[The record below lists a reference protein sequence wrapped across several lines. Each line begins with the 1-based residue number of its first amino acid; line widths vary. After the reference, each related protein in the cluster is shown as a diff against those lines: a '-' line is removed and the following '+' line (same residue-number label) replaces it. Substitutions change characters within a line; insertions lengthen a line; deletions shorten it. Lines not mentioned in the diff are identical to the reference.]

1 MQCPHCQSFIRCGT
15 INQEVNAMKKLAV
28 IMAILFLFS
37 CVSCSRNKVAHTPTT
52 VSTTAPTAKPSALPH
67 QTLTAQTASFDF
79 QNLRVSIPEV
89 GLHDVYICDT
99 SSGSVLL
106 DTSFF
111 GHAYLLGDTRNRP
124 DMLDFYLAIVDAET
138 GKIYVQDLL
147 AYEDQINYGGSIELG
162 DVDGDGDCE
171 IILQETVGLIG
182 GAGSYMSRILD
193 YQDGKIVELFST
205 AGVHDFSNGFSIEL
219 QENHHFTIRNA
230 QTGYSETFILEG
242 KADGYFEQ
250 WYDTNGQIAKRELV
264 LDSYNRFV
272 PWDVDDD
279 GVCEIICHQYA
290 SLIGH
295 ADGIGIGKTVLK
307 YNPDKASFEIV
318 QASFVAFE

>member
-1 MQCPHCQSFIRCGT
+1 
-15 INQEVNAMKKLAV
+15 MKKLAV
-28 IMAILFLFS
+28 ILAILFLFS
-37 CVSCSRNKVAHTPTT
+37 CVSCSRNEVAHTPTT
-52 VSTTAPTAKPSALPH
+52 EPTIVPTAQTSALPH
-67 QTLTAQTASFDF
+67 QTLTVQTASFDF
-79 QNLRVSIPEV
+79 KNLRVSIPEV

-106 DTSFF
+106 DTLFF
-111 GHAYLLGDTRNRP
+111 GHVYLLGDPRNRP
-124 DMLDFYLAIVDAET
+124 DMLDYYLAIVDAET

-182 GAGSYMSRILD
+182 GAGSYLSRILD

-230 QTGYSETFILEG
+230 QTGYSETFLLEG
-242 KADGYFEQ
+242 RADAYFEG
-250 WYDTNGQIAKRELV
+250 WYDANGQIAKRELI
-264 LDSYNRFV
+264 LDSFSKFV

-295 ADGIGIGKTVLK
+295 ADGIGTGKIILK
-307 YNPDKASFEIV
+307 YNTTTASFEII
-318 QASFVAFE
+318 QADFAVFQPIA